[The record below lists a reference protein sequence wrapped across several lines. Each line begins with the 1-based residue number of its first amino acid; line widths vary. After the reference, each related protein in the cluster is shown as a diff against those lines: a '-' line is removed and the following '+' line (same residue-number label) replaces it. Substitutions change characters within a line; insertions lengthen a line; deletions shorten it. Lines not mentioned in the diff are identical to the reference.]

1 MWSLPLP
8 FWDRNIGSIETS
20 SAREQQAKAGL
31 LTAEAEVESR
41 ITQNFATLQAK
52 RTEIDTLQANELT
65 TARET
70 AELADRNYKLGAV
83 PLTIYVET
91 QKQYLD
97 LVTTICDLQKEALQA
112 AQELEILTGARLYRA
127 QPLP

>member
-1 MWSLPLP
+1 LP

-83 PLTIYVET
+83 P
-91 QKQYLD
+91 
-97 LVTTICDLQKEALQA
+97 
-112 AQELEILTGARLYRA
+112 
-127 QPLP
+127 